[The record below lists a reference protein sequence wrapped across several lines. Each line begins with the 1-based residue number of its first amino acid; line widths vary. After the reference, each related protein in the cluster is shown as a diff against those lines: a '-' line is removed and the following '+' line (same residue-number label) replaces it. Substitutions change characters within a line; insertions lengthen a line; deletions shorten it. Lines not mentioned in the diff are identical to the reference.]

1 MKPAILA
8 MAALAAITI
17 SACAIAPADMA
28 RPVALQSASATPI
41 TGIGAG
47 ERGSFAVGQNTGS
60 FSRSATKLSFFDLF
74 NMRDGGAN
82 FTLQGADF
90 QNGLQV
96 ACTMRER
103 AVTIDIVEFKPG
115 PMALGCDVRSNGQ
128 IAPVMLEVQEAA
140 ADFTNHEQRRG
151 RVMVDGAALDIRS
164 VHEIAGSPLPT
175 AAPMGYVFER
185 NGVAVGG
192 VDLNNGPVV
201 FEAPTAS
208 TADRKAVLLAAVAL
222 SVFWDPANLD
232 A

>member
-1 MKPAILA
+1 MKYAILA
-8 MAALAAITI
+8 MTALAAITT
-17 SACAIAPADMA
+17 SACAITPAEMA
-28 RPVALQSASATPI
+28 RPGALASATSTPI
-41 TGIGAG
+41 TGIGGG
-47 ERGSFAVGQNTGS
+47 EKGAFAVGQNAGS
-60 FSRSATKLSFFDLF
+60 FSRTATKLSVFDLF

-103 AVTIDIVEFKPG
+103 SVTLDIVEFKPG
-115 PMALGCDVRSNGQ
+115 PMALGCDVRSGGQ

-140 ADFTNHEQRRG
+140 ADFTNREQRRG
-151 RVMVDGAALDIRS
+151 RVMIDGAALDIRS

-192 VDLNNGPVV
+192 VDLNNGPAV
-201 FEAPTAS
+201 FEAPGATV
-208 TADRKAVLLAAVAL
+208 ADRKAVLLAAVAL